1 MTYSWQQL
9 LVVTVVMTTG
19 SVLQGTVGF
28 ASGLYGVPTLVLCGF
43 SLLEATVI
51 NFVST
56 SVQNA
61 AGAVQLWP
69 HLTTR
74 DVAWPTL
81 LRCAALPF
89 GVFALGATRGMD
101 QGVVK
106 QLLGLILLAAV
117 VLLAGLRVRPR
128 DRLHPAWGLL
138 AFLSSGFLMGFAS
151 IGGAPLVLYVNS
163 LTWSAAKSR
172 GFLFFCSAALLP
184 VMAVML
190 AWKFGGLA
198 LQPALLALAVMP
210 PVLVGLWAGLRLGRR
225 MDKALFR
232 GLTYGL
238 LLVVALAA
246 IFSPLVFKRS

>member
-9 LVVTVVMTTG
+9 LVVAVVMTTG

-43 SLLEATVI
+43 SLLEASVI

-61 AGAVQLWP
+61 AGAMQLWP

-74 DVAWPTL
+74 DVAWPTA
-81 LRCAALPF
+81 LRCAALPL
-89 GVFALGATRGMD
+89 GIYALGATRGMD
-101 QGVVK
+101 QAFVK
-106 QLLGLILLAAV
+106 QILGVILLAAV
-117 VLLAGLRVRPR
+117 ALLAGLRVRPR
-128 DRLHPAWGLL
+128 DRLHPVWGLL
-138 AFLSSGFLMGFAS
+138 AFSASGFLQGFAS
-151 IGGAPLVLYVNS
+151 IGGAPMVMYVNS

-172 GFLFFCSAALLP
+172 GFLFFCSAALMPL
-184 VMAVML
+184 MAVML
-190 AWKFGGLA
+190 AWKFGGQA
-198 LQPALLALAVMP
+198 LQPAMLALAVMP

-225 MDKALFR
+225 MDKELFR
-232 GLTYGL
+232 RLTYGL

-246 IFSPLVFKRS
+246 IFSPMVFKRS